1 MLLSQSRMVGFLK
14 MFLLLGTIGTTPIAE
29 HMQVSNHARET
40 TNKHSVHKQL
50 ERRLCKGCFGLF
62 WFTVV

>member
-14 MFLLLGTIGTTPIAE
+14 LFLLLGTIGTMPIAE
-29 HMQVSNHARET
+29 HMQVSKHVHET
-40 TNKHSVHKQL
+40 TNQHSVHKQL
-50 ERRLCKGCFGLF
+50 ERRLRKGRFGLF